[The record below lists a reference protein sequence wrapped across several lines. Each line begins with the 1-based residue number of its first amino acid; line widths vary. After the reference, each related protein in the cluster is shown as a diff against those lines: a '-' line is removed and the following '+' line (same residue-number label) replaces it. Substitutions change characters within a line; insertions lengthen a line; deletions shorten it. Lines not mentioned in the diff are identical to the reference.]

1 MINKYCIANWK
12 MNFTT
17 KESLDFVSKLN
28 AKDLN
33 KGESQI
39 ILCPSFTAIHSTVSA
54 SLESSILVGAQDMNS
69 NKSGAHTGEISADM
83 LKETGAEYVILGH
96 SERRHIYGEKD
107 KVINDKIVQAL
118 ANNLVPILCIGEHL
132 DERESGNTN
141 LILKEQLKVGLNNI
155 KGEFIIAYEPVWAI
169 GTGKSATPTM
179 VAETHLSIR
188 NMLLDLNFPKN
199 ISLLYGGSV
208 TPENASDLSSV
219 PNVDGFLI
227 GGASLDVEKF
237 YKIYLDL

>member
-54 SLESSILVGAQDMNS
+54 NLESSIFVGAQDMNN

-107 KVINDKIVQAL
+107 KVINAKIVQAL

-141 LILKEQLKVGLNNI
+141 LILKDQLKVGLNNI

-169 GTGKSATPTM
+169 GTG
-179 VAETHLSIR
+179 
-188 NMLLDLNFPKN
+188 
-199 ISLLYGGSV
+199 
-208 TPENASDLSSV
+208 
-219 PNVDGFLI
+219 
-227 GGASLDVEKF
+227 
-237 YKIYLDL
+237 